1 MDIVKSFQNLISSI
15 AEGVSRI
22 FGASD
27 DDYPKTGVQP
37 FEGKANRRKHK

>member
-1 MDIVKSFQNLISSI
+1 MDIVKSFQNLIASI
-15 AEGVSRI
+15 VEGVSRI

-37 FEGKANRRKHK
+37 FEGKAGKRKRK